1 MAWECLVVAASWFG
15 ECCQVSR
22 NLLSLLSKDKMETMI
37 ICVSTTTKTVRR
49 RKGWRGE
56 AQKIPWIAGTRE
68 REGRGRKRECY
79 TIGREHIVR
88 RMDMVCAWCMKA
100 LRGCEWKLDVEM

>member
-1 MAWECLVVAASWFG
+1 MAWECLVVVASWPG

-49 RKGWRGE
+49 RKGGE
-56 AQKIPWIAGTRE
+56 ARP
-68 REGRGRKRECY
+68 KRSP
-79 TIGREHIVR
+79 G
-88 RMDMVCAWCMKA
+88 
-100 LRGCEWKLDVEM
+100 